1 MSNGHIAACR
11 YRETGTCVCKE
22 ESARYIKLAKLSF
35 LMFIIEAAGGI
46 LAGSMALL
54 ADAFHTLFDG
64 TENILSAFV
73 AHKSRF
79 SDRERRIRKVGGMI
93 SAVLISIIAWY
104 IGMEALE
111 RLSNPTEI
119 HILGAGAMAVAAIGV
134 NAWQFLIHEHAPDEH
149 RNITHAWQ
157 KLHIVAD
164 ISGSVAALIGIMIAW
179 AGFPLADVYVSFAIV
194 LFIWLRAGKYVFMTF
209 TDMTF
214 GNDDDDKPKKHKH
227 RYYHHGEHRH

>member
-11 YRETGTCVCKE
+11 YQETGTCVCKE

-54 ADAFHTLFDG
+54 ADAFHTIFDG

-79 SDRERRIRKVGGMI
+79 SDHERRIRKIGGMV

-104 IGMEALE
+104 IAMEALE
-111 RLSNPTEI
+111 RLNAPTEL
-119 HILGAGAMAVAAIGV
+119 HILGAAVMAIAAISV
-134 NAWQFLIHEHAPDEH
+134 NAWQYLIHEEAPDEH

-164 ISGSVAALIGIMIAW
+164 ISGSVLALIGIAIAW

-194 LFIWLRAGKYVFMTF
+194 LFIWLRTGKYVFMTLS
-209 TDMTF
+209 DAVL
-214 GNDDDDKPKKHKH
+214 GKNREADHDHD
-227 RYYHHGEHRH
+227 HHGHRH

>member
-1 MSNGHIAACR
+1 MPDGHIAACLHQ
-11 YRETGTCVCKE
+11 ETGICTCKE

-35 LMFIIEAAGGI
+35 LMFLIEAAGGI

-73 AHKSRF
+73 AHRARF
-79 SDRERRIRKVGGMI
+79 SDNERRVRKIGGMA
-93 SAVLISIIAWY
+93 SAILISIIAWY

-111 RLSNPTEI
+111 RLNDPTKL
-119 HILGAGAMAVAAIGV
+119 HILGAAAMAILAIGV
-134 NAWQFLIHEHAPDEH
+134 NAWQFLIHEDAPDEH

-157 KLHIVAD
+157 KIHIVAD
-164 ISGSVAALIGIMIAW
+164 ISGSVAAFIGIMIVW

-194 LFIWLRAGKYVFMTF
+194 LFIWLRAGKYVYMTLSEAV
-209 TDMTF
+209 F
-214 GNDDDDKPKKHKH
+214 GDRSKSGKQKH
-227 RYYHHGEHRH
+227 RYYPHGEHRR